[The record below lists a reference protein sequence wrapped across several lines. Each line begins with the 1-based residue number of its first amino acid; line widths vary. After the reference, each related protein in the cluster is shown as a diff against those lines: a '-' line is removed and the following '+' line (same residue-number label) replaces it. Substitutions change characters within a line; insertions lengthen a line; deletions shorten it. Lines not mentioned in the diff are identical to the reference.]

1 MWIGPLHFLS
11 RSPSIPS
18 WDFQTILFFSFYPP
32 VSAIHR
38 VYLAES
44 LLSLVYLVFI
54 IVFLVKIE
62 NMDFDNKH
70 DERRHWREERRRWRR
85 ERHGRWED
93 GKNFMSEKWN
103 DRHQSGS
110 SSVWTGIL
118 LLLIGTDYFLVNSHP
133 PILPEWMWSWEVLL
147 IGMGLFIGIRHNF
160 RSPAWFILMVVGG
173 VFLIKSDD
181 FAKYFPGLNVN
192 HIWPL
197 ALIILGLFFILRP
210 HRRHR
215 WQNYV
220 NDKVESKI
228 DEAMA
233 AHSEPSDVKDNPT
246 PQPAQASL
254 SEDFIDS
261 TSIFGG
267 VKKNIISKNFKGGD
281 ITNIMGGS
289 EIDLTQADIHGTVRI
304 DLTQVFGGTKLI
316 VPSNWQVKAQ
326 MAAIFGGVEDK
337 RSIQN
342 TALDP
347 NKILLLDGTS
357 IFGGIEIRS
366 Y

>member
-1 MWIGPLHFLS
+1 M
-11 RSPSIPS
+11 
-18 WDFQTILFFSFYPP
+18 
-32 VSAIHR
+32 V
-38 VYLAES
+38 ES
-44 LLSLVYLVFI
+44 LLSLVYLVFV

-70 DERRHWREERRRWRR
+70 DERRRWREERRKWRQ
-85 ERHGRWED
+85 ERHRTWENMS
-93 GKNFMSEKWN
+93 GKWS
-103 DRHQSGS
+103 DRHQSRNSGL
-110 SSVWTGIL
+110 WTGIL
-118 LLLIGTDYFLVNSHP
+118 LILIGTDYFLVNSHP
-133 PILPEWMWSWEVLL
+133 PILPRWMWSWEVLL
-147 IGMGLFIGIRHNF
+147 IAMGLFIGIRHNF
-160 RSPAWFILMVVGG
+160 RSPAWFILMVIGG
-173 VFLIKSDD
+173 VFLLKSDE
-181 FAKYFPGLNVN
+181 FAGYFPGINLTSV
-192 HIWPL
+192 WPI

-210 HRRHR
+210 RQRHR
-215 WQNYV
+215 QWQDYV
-220 NDKVESKI
+220 NNKVESKI
-228 DEAMA
+228 DETLTAQG
-233 AHSEPSDVKDNPT
+233 EPSDVKADT
-246 PQPAQASL
+246 AYSQPAQSIL
-254 SEDFIDS
+254 SEDYIDS

-289 EIDLTQADIHGTVRI
+289 EIDLTQADINGIVTI

-347 NKILLLDGTS
+347 NKILILDGTS

>member
-1 MWIGPLHFLS
+1 
-11 RSPSIPS
+11 
-18 WDFQTILFFSFYPP
+18 
-32 VSAIHR
+32 
-38 VYLAES
+38 
-44 LLSLVYLVFI
+44 
-54 IVFLVKIE
+54 
-62 NMDFDNKH
+62 
-70 DERRHWREERRRWRR
+70 
-85 ERHGRWED
+85 
-93 GKNFMSEKWN
+93 
-103 DRHQSGS
+103 
-110 SSVWTGIL
+110 
-118 LLLIGTDYFLVNSHP
+118 
-133 PILPEWMWSWEVLL
+133 MWSWHVLL
-147 IGMGLFIGIRHNF
+147 IAMGLFIGIRHNF

-173 VFLIKSDD
+173 VFLIQSKE
-181 FAKYFPGLNVN
+181 FANDLGIKNLDSV
-192 HIWPL
+192 WPL
-197 ALIILGLFFILRP
+197 ALIVLGLFFILRP
-210 HRRHR
+210 HRHR
-215 WQNYV
+215 RQWQDYV

-228 DEAMA
+228 DDAWGK
-233 AHSEPSDVKDNPT
+233 HGEPSDTKADPA
-246 PQPAQASL
+246 PAQPTQSIL
-254 SEDFIDS
+254 SEDYIDS

-289 EIDLTQADIHGTVRI
+289 EIDLTQADINGVVTI

-347 NKILLLDGTS
+347 NKILILDGTS

>member
-1 MWIGPLHFLS
+1 MKEDTGG
-11 RSPSIPS
+11 RK
-18 WDFQTILFFSFYPP
+18 DGG
-32 VSAIHR
+32 
-38 VYLAES
+38 
-44 LLSLVYLVFI
+44 
-54 IVFLVKIE
+54 KKK
-62 NMDFDNKH
+62 M
-70 DERRHWREERRRWRR
+70 ERQERHRRW
-85 ERHGRWED
+85 EE
-93 GKNFMSEKWN
+93 GKNYMSGKWN
-103 DRHQSGS
+103 DRNQSGS
-110 SSVWTGIL
+110 SGVWTGIL
-118 LLLIGTDYFLVNSHP
+118 LLLIGTDYFLVETIT
-133 PILPEWMWSWEVLL
+133 ILPEWMWSWEVLL
-147 IGMGLFIGIRHNF
+147 IAMGLFIGIRHNF

-173 VFLIKSDD
+173 VFLIKSDE

-215 WQNYV
+215 WQDYV

-228 DEAMA
+228 DEAWT
-233 AHSEPSDVKDNPT
+233 AHGEPSDAKANPG
-246 PQPAQASL
+246 PDQSAQAIL

-289 EIDLTQADIHGTVRI
+289 EIDLTQADINGTVRI

-347 NKILLLDGTS
+347 NKILILDGTS

>member
-1 MWIGPLHFLS
+1 
-11 RSPSIPS
+11 
-18 WDFQTILFFSFYPP
+18 
-32 VSAIHR
+32 
-38 VYLAES
+38 
-44 LLSLVYLVFI
+44 
-54 IVFLVKIE
+54 VKIE
-62 NMDFDNKH
+62 NMEFNNKH
-70 DERRHWREERRRWRR
+70 DERRHWREERRRWKH
-85 ERHGRWED
+85 ERNKKWEE
-93 GKNFMSEKWN
+93 NYMSQGWN
-103 DRHQSGS
+103 DKHQSRS
-110 SSVWTGIL
+110 SGVWTGIL
-118 LLLIGTDYFLVNSHP
+118 LLAVGVDYFLVDNNVF
-133 PILPEWMWSWEVLL
+133 PEWMWSWQVLL

-160 RSPAWFILMVVGG
+160 RSPAWFILMVIGG
-173 VFLIKSDD
+173 VFLIKSDE

-210 HRRHR
+210 HPRHR
-215 WQNYV
+215 RWQDHINS
-220 NDKVESKI
+220 KVDSKI
-228 DEAMA
+228 DEGLGI
-233 AHSEPSDVKDNPT
+233 HGEPSDIKAETANS
-246 PQPAQASL
+246 QPAQSIL
-254 SEDFIDS
+254 SEDYIDS

-289 EIDLTQADIHGTVRI
+289 EIDLTQADINGIVTI

-347 NKILLLDGTS
+347 NKILVLDGTS

>member
-1 MWIGPLHFLS
+1 
-11 RSPSIPS
+11 
-18 WDFQTILFFSFYPP
+18 
-32 VSAIHR
+32 
-38 VYLAES
+38 
-44 LLSLVYLVFI
+44 
-54 IVFLVKIE
+54 
-62 NMDFDNKH
+62 
-70 DERRHWREERRRWRR
+70 
-85 ERHGRWED
+85 
-93 GKNFMSEKWN
+93 
-103 DRHQSGS
+103 
-110 SSVWTGIL
+110 
-118 LLLIGTDYFLVNSHP
+118 
-133 PILPEWMWSWEVLL
+133 MWSWEVLL

-160 RSPAWFILMVVGG
+160 RSPAWFILIVVGG
-173 VFLIKSDD
+173 VFLIKSDE
-181 FAKYFPGLNVN
+181 FAKDFPGLNVN

-215 WQNYV
+215 WQDYV

-228 DEAMA
+228 DETMA
-233 AHSEPSDVKDNPT
+233 GHDRPSDVKGNPV
-246 PQPAQASL
+246 PNQSAQAM

>member
-1 MWIGPLHFLS
+1 MDRNIVTPDW
-11 RSPSIPS
+11 
-18 WDFQTILFFSFYPP
+18 
-32 VSAIHR
+32 HR
-38 VYLAES
+38 IIS
-44 LLSLVYLVFI
+44 LLKH
-54 IVFLVKIE
+54 KI
-62 NMDFDNKH
+62 F
-70 DERRHWREERRRWRR
+70 
-85 ERHGRWED
+85 
-93 GKNFMSEKWN
+93 
-103 DRHQSGS
+103 
-110 SSVWTGIL
+110 
-118 LLLIGTDYFLVNSHP
+118 
-133 PILPEWMWSWEVLL
+133 PEWMWSWAVLL
-147 IGMGLFIGIRHNF
+147 IAMGLFIGIRHNF
-160 RSPAWFILMVVGG
+160 RSPAWFIMMVVGG
-173 VFLIKSDD
+173 VVLIKSDE
-181 FAKYFPGLNVN
+181 FARYFPGLNVN

-210 HRRHR
+210 HRRHS
-215 WQNYV
+215 YLHDYI
-220 NDKVESKI
+220 NDKVDSKI
-228 DEAMA
+228 AETYTT
-233 AHSEPSDVKDNPT
+233 HGEPSDVKANPASD
-246 PQPAQASL
+246 QAAQSNW
-254 SEDFIDS
+254 SEDYIDS

-289 EIDLTQADIHGTVRI
+289 EIDLTQADIKGTVRI

-347 NKILLLDGTS
+347 NKILILDGTS

>member
-1 MWIGPLHFLS
+1 
-11 RSPSIPS
+11 
-18 WDFQTILFFSFYPP
+18 
-32 VSAIHR
+32 
-38 VYLAES
+38 
-44 LLSLVYLVFI
+44 
-54 IVFLVKIE
+54 VKIE

-70 DERRHWREERRRWRR
+70 DERRNWREQRREERRRWRD
-85 ERHGRWED
+85 ERHRRWEE
-93 GKNFMSEKWN
+93 GYMSGKWN

-173 VFLIKSDD
+173 VFLMKSDD
-181 FAKYFPGLNVN
+181 FAKYFPGLKVN

-220 NDKVESKI
+220 SDKVESKI
-228 DEAMA
+228 DDAWI
-233 AHSEPSDVKDNPT
+233 AHGEPGDTKADPA
-246 PQPAQASL
+246 PDQPAQANL

-347 NKILLLDGTS
+347 NKILVLDGTS

>member
-1 MWIGPLHFLS
+1 
-11 RSPSIPS
+11 
-18 WDFQTILFFSFYPP
+18 
-32 VSAIHR
+32 
-38 VYLAES
+38 
-44 LLSLVYLVFI
+44 
-54 IVFLVKIE
+54 VKIE

-70 DERRHWREERRRWRR
+70 DERRHWREERRRWKQ
-85 ERHGRWED
+85 ERHRRWEE

-103 DRHQSGS
+103 DRHHSGG

-118 LLLIGTDYFLVNSHP
+118 LLLIGTDYFLVNSE
-133 PILPEWMWSWEVLL
+133 ILPKWMWSWEVLL

-181 FAKYFPGLNVN
+181 FGKYFPGINVN

-233 AHSEPSDVKDNPT
+233 AHGEPSDTKANPV
-246 PQPAQASL
+246 PNQSAQAV